1 MDFALTDDQQALIDR
16 VRGVLDANITPELRA
31 EVADSPE
38 GGGPEWKAYVR
49 RLGAEGMLGVG
60 WPTEYGGMGHGPV
73 EQYLFYEEICRTGIP
88 IPVVAVQTVAP
99 ALMRVGTDEQKARYL
114 PGILQGDVDVAI
126 AYSEPEAGS
135 DLASL
140 RTRAER
146 DGDGWVINGQKVFT
160 SGAHMA
166 DYLWLAARTDPDAP
180 KHKGISV
187 FIVPVDTPGVSITPV
202 TVMGGLRTN
211 TTYYDDVRVPADAL
225 VGELNEGWSYIT
237 TQLNYERLALAT
249 ASPVERALEETVA
262 WANTNH
268 RDGRLVASEPWVR
281 DALADV
287 AVELDV
293 LKLMNLRTASMLAD
307 GTVPYHDASMNKIFG
322 TELHQRAFGTCLK
335 VRGRNG
341 GLVRGVGVDDGGL
354 LARWFMQDVLLS
366 FGGGANEVHRNIV
379 AMVGLGMPRK

>member
-1 MDFALTDDQQALIDR
+1 MDFALTDAQQELIER
-16 VRGVLDANITPELRA
+16 VRASLERNITPALLA

-38 GGGPEWKAYVR
+38 GGGPEWKAYIR
-49 RLGAEGMLGVG
+49 RLGAEGLLGVG

-114 PGILQGDVDVAI
+114 PGILQGETDFAI

-140 RTRAER
+140 RTRAVR
-146 DGDGWVINGQKVFT
+146 DGDEWVINGQKVFT
-160 SGAHMA
+160 SGAHLA
-166 DYLWLAARTDPDAP
+166 DHLWLAARTDPDAP

-187 FIVPVDTPGVSITPV
+187 FIVDIDTPGVSVSPV
-202 TVMGGLRTN
+202 TVMGGLQTN
-211 TTYYDDVRVPADAL
+211 TTYYDDVRVPAANL

-249 ASPVERALEETVA
+249 AAPVERALEETIA
-262 WANTNH
+262 WANTN
-268 RDGRLVASEPWVR
+268 RREGRLVAEEPWVR
-281 DALADV
+281 DALAQV
-287 AVELDV
+287 AVDLDV
-293 LKLMNLRTASMLAD
+293 LKLMNMRTASMLAD

-322 TELHQRAFGTCLK
+322 TELHQRAFGTCLR

-341 GLVRGVGVDDGGL
+341 GLVRGAGVDDGGL
-354 LARWFMQDVLLS
+354 LARWFMQDVLLT

-379 AMVGLGMPRK
+379 AMVGLGLPRK

>member
-16 VRGVLDANITPELRA
+16 VRGVLDANITPALRA

-38 GGGPEWKAYVR
+38 GGGPEWKAYIR

-60 WPTEYGGMGHGPV
+60 WPTEYGGMGYGPV

-335 VRGRNG
+335 VMGRNG

>member
-1 MDFALTDDQQALIDR
+1 
-16 VRGVLDANITPELRA
+16 
-31 EVADSPE
+31 
-38 GGGPEWKAYVR
+38 
-49 RLGAEGMLGVG
+49 
-60 WPTEYGGMGHGPV
+60 V

-99 ALMRVGTDEQKARYL
+99 AIMRVGTDAQKERYL
-114 PGILQGDVDVAI
+114 PGILKGEIDVAI

-140 RTRAER
+140 RTRAVR
-146 DGDGWVINGQKVFT
+146 DGDEWVINGQKVFT

-187 FIVPVDTPGVSITPV
+187 FIVDVNTPGVSITPV
-202 TVMGGLRTN
+202 TVMGGLQTN

-237 TQLNYERLALAT
+237 TQLNHERLALAT
-249 ASPVERALEETVA
+249 ASPVERTLTETIA
-262 WANTNH
+262 WANTNR
-268 RDGRLVASEPWVR
+268 RDGRLVADEPWVR
-281 DALADV
+281 DALAGI
-287 AVELDV
+287 AVDLDV

-322 TELHQRAFGTCLK
+322 TELHQRAFGTCLRVK
-335 VRGRNG
+335 GRHG
-341 GLVRGVGVDDGGL
+341 GLVRGVGVDDGGV
-354 LARWFMQDVLLS
+354 LARWFMQDVLLT